1 MKKPQDHSVSNH
13 LVRIVLIA
21 IIATFAARGSIAQYQ
36 PSSKAL
42 QGQIN
47 QLPVSLE
54 VVRIGPDGASGSVWR
69 CVDLYECFSKIIKK
83 ESYGLPD
90 DLNSITVR
98 IGNYIVWR
106 RYH

>member
-1 MKKPQDHSVSNH
+1 MTKVQNYNMGH
-13 LVRIVLIA
+13 IVGVILIV
-21 IIATFAARGSIAQYQ
+21 ILATFFTRESIAQYS
-36 PSSKAL
+36 PSSKAI

>member
-1 MKKPQDHSVSNH
+1 MSKVRYYNINH
-13 LVRIVLIA
+13 LVGVILIA
-21 IIATFAARGSIAQYQ
+21 MLAALFTRESIAQHT
-36 PSSKAL
+36 PSSKAI

-54 VVRIGPDGASGSVWR
+54 VVRIGPDGASGSIWR

-83 ESYGLPD
+83 ESYGLPE

-106 RYH
+106 RHH